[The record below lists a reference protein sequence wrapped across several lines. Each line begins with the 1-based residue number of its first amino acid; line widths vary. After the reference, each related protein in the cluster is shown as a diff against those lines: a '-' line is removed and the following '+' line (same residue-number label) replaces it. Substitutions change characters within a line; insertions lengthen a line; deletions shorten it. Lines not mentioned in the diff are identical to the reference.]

1 MVKKKLRNNQDHENP
16 RQDALDAA
24 WEKFRPFIPEA
35 ELSAMES
42 ALSKP
47 LDRAFRLNPLKL
59 DRQEVEILAKRYGW
73 TLEQV
78 PFCPDGFRVRTYQT
92 SPSLTRE
99 HQIGQYYI
107 QDTAS
112 MLPASLFD
120 TRLMESRPLILDMA
134 ASPGGKTTHLVAR
147 SLDQGLIM
155 ANDSSLSR
163 ISALKTVLKNWG
175 SLNHFITNFPGE
187 NFGLWYPDTFD
198 FILLDA
204 PCSMQ
209 SLVSIDSHPMRPITE
224 REEKALAQR
233 QTALLDS
240 AIHALKPGGQ
250 LVYSTCTLSPYEDE
264 AVVNQILQKYGSKI
278 SVANAQEKLPY
289 PAPGLTTD
297 GIQTFDPS
305 LTGSIRLWPHRYETA
320 GFFAALICK
329 QDSFGDQRS
338 ETPFRSWEK
347 SGFTEMNVA
356 TQEKI
361 DTFFEEQFGFLLKP
375 VLEKYDCSL
384 WQRENEV
391 WALSNRYFNEFS
403 SLPCKSAG
411 MKIASLTVSGLIP
424 DNDWIS
430 RFFKEMKKNRFL
442 LDETQTARWL
452 HGEDL
457 PSADGNLSK
466 GTILLMIDAC
476 ETYLGCGFV
485 SAGRI
490 RNLSK

>member
-1 MVKKKLRNNQDHENP
+1 MAKKKLQNKQNHGNP
-16 RQDALDAA
+16 KQDALDAA
-24 WEKFRPFIPEA
+24 WEKYRIFLPES
-35 ELSAMES
+35 ELSAMED
-42 ALSKP
+42 ALYKP
-47 LDRAFRLNPLKL
+47 LDRAFRINPLKL
-59 DRQEVEILAKRYGW
+59 DRQVVEILAKRYGW

-78 PFCPDGFRVRTYQT
+78 SFCEDGFRVRTYQT

-120 TRLMESRPLILDMA
+120 VQKMESRPLILDMA

-147 SLDQGLIM
+147 SLDQGLVM

-198 FILLDA
+198 IILLDA

-278 SVANAQEKLPY
+278 SVANAQERLPY

-320 GFFAALICK
+320 GFFAALLCK
-329 QDSFGDQRS
+329 QDSFSDRKS
-338 ETPFRSWEK
+338 EIPFRSWEK
-347 SGFTEMNVA
+347 SGFTEIDLSM
-356 TQEKI
+356 QKKI
-361 DTFFEEQFGFLLKP
+361 DAFFEDQFAFLLKP
-375 VLEKYDCSL
+375 VLEEYDCSL

-391 WALSNRYFNEFS
+391 WALSNRYVNAFS

-411 MKIASLTVSGLIP
+411 MKVASLTVSGWMP
-424 DNDWIS
+424 DNDWMS
-430 RFFKEMKKNRFL
+430 RFFREMKKNHFH
-442 LDETQTARWL
+442 LDEEQAVRWL

-457 PSADGNLSK
+457 PSSDEILTK
-466 GTILLMIDAC
+466 GTILLMVDSS

>member
-1 MVKKKLRNNQDHENP
+1 MAKKKLRNNRYHENP

-24 WEKFRPFIPEA
+24 WEKFRPFIPES
-35 ELSAMES
+35 ELPAMEA

-59 DRQEVEILAKRYGW
+59 DRREIEILAKRYGW
-73 TLEQV
+73 ILEQV
-78 PFCPDGFRVRTYQT
+78 PFCTDGFRIRACQT

-120 TRLMESRPLILDMA
+120 TRLMESCPLILDMA
-134 ASPGGKTTHLVAR
+134 ASPGGKTTHLAAR

-187 NFGLWYPDTFD
+187 NYGLWYPDTFD
-198 FILLDA
+198 IILLDA

-224 REEKALAQR
+224 REEKALALR

-240 AIHALKPGGQ
+240 AIHALRPGGQ

-278 SVANAQEKLPY
+278 SVANAQERLPY
-289 PAPGLTTD
+289 PAPGLTSD
-297 GIQTFDPS
+297 GTQAFDPS

-329 QDSFGDQRS
+329 LDSFSDRRS
-338 ETPFRSWEK
+338 EIPFRSWEK
-347 SGFTEMNVA
+347 SGFAEMNMA
-356 TQEKI
+356 MQEKI
-361 DTFFEEQFGFLLKP
+361 DAFFDDQFAFLLKP
-375 VLEKYDCSL
+375 VMEKYDCSL

-391 WALSNRYFNEFS
+391 WALPNRYVNEFS

-411 MKIASLTVSGLIP
+411 MKVATLAASGWIP
-424 DNDWIS
+424 DNDWMS
-430 RFFKEMKKNRFL
+430 RFFRDMKKNRCP
-442 LDETQTARWL
+442 LDDDQAARWL

-457 PSADGNLSK
+457 PSAGENFPK
-466 GTILLMIDAC
+466 GTILLMVDAC

-485 SAGRI
+485 SSGRI